1 MDLDG
6 IALIKDNNL
15 LKKIKN
21 IISKNNI
28 FSDFK
33 FLKDSKKNRK
43 KINIEKPKVLI
54 LENELRNLIGVEFRS
69 NLTYKPF
76 TIFISNSWKPE
87 KEAVDLN
94 CIDYI
99 VKPVSMNKLE
109 NSIKKIEKN
118 KDFIINT
125 FSFNKKIR
133 IKCCNKIMFF
143 HPNDIIYITK
153 DGRYSIIKT
162 KEKDYLCSKPLKY
175 LEKKLEKHSRI
186 RVRRNYLVNMKFV
199 KKIQKK
205 DSRKYIIELSIKKK
219 KIKVG
224 IRYID
229 EIVNSQ
235 HYIVN

>member
-6 IALIKDNNL
+6 IALINDKKL
-15 LKKIKN
+15 LEKIKN
-21 IISKNNI
+21 IISQNDI

-33 FLKDSKKNRK
+33 FLKDSKKNRR
-43 KINIEKPKVLI
+43 KINREKPRVLI
-54 LENELRNLIGVEFRS
+54 RENELRNSSGVEFRS
-69 NLTYKPF
+69 NLTYKLF
-76 TIFISNSWKPE
+76 TIFISNSLNPE

-143 HPNDIIYITK
+143 NPDDIIYITK

-175 LEKKLEKHSRI
+175 FDKELEKYSII

-199 KKIQKK
+199 KEIQKK
-205 DSRKYIIELSIKKK
+205 DSRKYIIILKKRK
-219 KIKVG
+219 QEIKVG
-224 IRYID
+224 IRYIN
-229 EIVNSQ
+229 EIVNS
-235 HYIVN
+235 